1 MKRSIILLCA
11 ALLRLGTA
19 AAQEPGTPWTLDDC
33 IRYAQEQNIAVQK
46 QALQVE
52 QSRVRLN
59 TAQLSRLPDLG
70 ASLNGQMAFGR
81 SKSSQDTYID
91 ANTLT
96 GSAGISASLPVFQ
109 GLRIKRQIAGGKFDL
124 RAAVADFERARED
137 VAVNV
142 MSLYLQV
149 LFNKELVAV
158 AESQLALSSQQVE
171 RSRALVANGKN
182 PESALYESIALR
194 SKDELT
200 LTQARG
206 DLSLAL
212 LDLSQALN
220 RPSAEGFDI
229 VDPDLDSTAVD
240 ALSHLRSPAEIT
252 AYALDNRPH
261 IRAEQLRLASSSEAI
276 RLARPTGGRKLP
288 LREVTAPTPTNTTK
302 GLPTGP
308 RNPSGRKSATTAAST
323 SACRSIFRYSIA
335 WPRATASG
343 RPTSVTA
350 TSNSRLPRPSR
361 P

>member
-142 MSLYLQV
+142 MSLRSEERRV
-149 LFNKELVAV
+149 GKEC
-158 AESQLALSSQQVE
+158 
-171 RSRALVANGKN
+171 RSRW
-182 PESALYESIALR
+182 
-194 SKDELT
+194 
-200 LTQARG
+200 
-206 DLSLAL
+206 
-212 LDLSQALN
+212 
-220 RPSAEGFDI
+220 
-229 VDPDLDSTAVD
+229 
-240 ALSHLRSPAEIT
+240 SP
-252 AYALDNRPH
+252 YH
-261 IRAEQLRLASSSEAI
+261 
-276 RLARPTGGRKLP
+276 
-288 LREVTAPTPTNTTK
+288 
-302 GLPTGP
+302 
-308 RNPSGRKSATTAAST
+308 
-323 SACRSIFRYSIA
+323 
-335 WPRATASG
+335 
-343 RPTSVTA
+343 
-350 TSNSRLPRPSR
+350 
-361 P
+361 

>member
-276 RLARPTGGRKLP
+276 RLARADRWPQITLTGGYG
-288 LREVTAPTPTNTTK
+288 TNAYK
-302 GLPTGP
+302 YL
-308 RNPSGRKSATTAAST
+308 SL
-323 SACRSIFRYSIA
+323 IHI
-335 WPRATASG
+335 
-343 RPTSVTA
+343 
-350 TSNSRLPRPSR
+350 
-361 P
+361 